1 MIWKSHVY
9 AFLSLL
15 PCISF
20 RFISNLSIV
29 ITIFRKRSLFS
40 MLMFMNWERE
50 LQCKI
55 MWLFV
60 QHNSQ
65 QMLLILLVYCIEIYI
80 SIYSHRRWKFL
91 LVCRFFFSKE
101 FKHFLVQLTL
111 QSWRVSSLYCR
122 KCNVD
127 IHYCLWMYIAIKICY
142 DCITQFSIA
151 SVAAFKGHQR

>member
-1 MIWKSHVY
+1 MKISCLC
-9 AFLSLL
+9 FSFSLL

-40 MLMFMNWERE
+40 MLMFMNWE

-80 SIYSHRRWKFL
+80 SIYSHRQWKFL
-91 LVCRFFFSKE
+91 LVCRYFFIFSKE
-101 FKHFLVQLTL
+101 FKHFLVQFTL
-111 QSWRVSSLYCR
+111 QSWRVSCLSLYCR
-122 KCNVD
+122 KLQWD
-127 IHYCLWMYIAIKICY
+127 IHYCLWMYCHKNMLWLRHTIFYCF
-142 DCITQFSIA
+142 CCC
-151 SVAAFKGHQR
+151 FKGHQR